1 VHLHPDQEV
10 CYTMR
15 WYSNIKSILFRD
27 RRNTQSRTAPRHR
40 YEVRKLPIPPQP
52 ALARGTL
59 DRRAIRL
66 RRD

>member
-1 VHLHPDQEV
+1 
-10 CYTMR
+10 MR

-27 RRNTQSRTAPRHR
+27 RRSTQSRTAPRHQ
-40 YEVRKLPIPPQP
+40 YEVGKLPTPSQP
-52 ALARGTL
+52 ALASGTL